1 MLFLQLHQNL
11 THHAMAAD
19 LEGERALMD
28 EPLIVR
34 LAKKKKRKVCLCKQ
48 TNKSIKR
55 KSEVS

>member
-34 LAKKKKRKVCLCKQ
+34 LAKKKKRKVCLCK
-48 TNKSIKR
+48 
-55 KSEVS
+55 